1 MARNFYV
8 GQRIYDCNTYCMGKV
23 TEINNTDPIEC
34 KLKLTDENYNT
45 WWVKAQDAYVVNEE
59 LSQKHNIIIC
69 DEHDDELDY
78 PYYIPIADENAYEIE
93 LEHFAE
99 TYS

>member
-1 MARNFYV
+1 MARNFYI

-45 WWVKAQDAYVVNEE
+45 WWVKVQDAYVVSEE
-59 LSQKHNIIIC
+59 LSQKHNIIIF
-69 DEHDDELDY
+69 DEHDNELDY